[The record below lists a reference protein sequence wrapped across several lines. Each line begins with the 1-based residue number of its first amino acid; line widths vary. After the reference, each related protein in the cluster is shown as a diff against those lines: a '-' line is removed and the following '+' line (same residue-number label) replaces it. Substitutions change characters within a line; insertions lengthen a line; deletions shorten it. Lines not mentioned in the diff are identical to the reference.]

1 MEFRLVLF
9 LSKKPMFVI
18 HWINGGKEY
27 DYGFANT
34 IINHLCTGSIG
45 SRFILFVFH
54 FGDSGAWPSGR
65 PGILAFD
72 AIDQS
77 CHSESFILCQFSWF
91 TLCPSGK
98 CLAMVPYPRCRQ
110 WVLPP
115 SGSNAPL
122 LHWCFHGH
130 RGRKRPF
137 EQHA

>member
-1 MEFRLVLF
+1 M
-9 LSKKPMFVI
+9 PIWIFVI
-18 HWINGGKEY
+18 HWIKGGKEY

-91 TLCPSGK
+91 TLRSEEHTSE
-98 CLAMVPYPRCRQ
+98 LQSLMRISYAV
-110 WVLPP
+110 
-115 SGSNAPL
+115 
-122 LHWCFHGH
+122 F
-130 RGRKRPF
+130 
-137 EQHA
+137 